1 MGRARRQHDAARLQ
15 TVLADVYR
23 GEQPD
28 SADTTKFEWQVILSY
43 LGTNAQEIADVQTR
57 IGRPW

>member
-1 MGRARRQHDAARLQ
+1 
-15 TVLADVYR
+15 VLADVYR